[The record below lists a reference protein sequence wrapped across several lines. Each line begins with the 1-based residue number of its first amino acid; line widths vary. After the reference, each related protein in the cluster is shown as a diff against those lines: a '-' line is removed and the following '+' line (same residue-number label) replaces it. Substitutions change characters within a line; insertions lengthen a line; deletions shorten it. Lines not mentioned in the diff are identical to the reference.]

1 MKKHSKLLVLVLSL
15 MLIIGAFAIFA
26 SADDTE
32 VAQVGETKYM
42 TLAEA
47 LEAVEN
53 DGTVTLIADAK
64 LSATYAVL
72 KNFTIDLNG
81 KTLDVEAETAFTMD
95 AANTLKITGD
105 GDIALAGT
113 LIKNATKE
121 IAYTFTIE
129 GADKGINVTHKGV
142 GNGVRIVDIKGGT
155 VNVKNVSITSTSTGE
170 AADKRF
176 FHAQKD
182 SVGAVINIEKISFFN
197 EGTTAGN
204 NYGLAFISL
213 GGDSTATIKNSTIR
227 CGGTPIA
234 VEENASRDVDKIV
247 LNVENSHL
255 EIASLNND
263 LRSNLITAGLGTDSD
278 TTVACTI
285 YFKGSFLGGNCY
297 RGVHG
302 NAAVNKVMRVHVIFD
317 NSVMAN
323 NGANDTK
330 GPNDADGKNND
341 NDTQFTRGAT
351 LTFKNNSAI
360 VSANSVGID
369 KDGVINVEVGTRF
382 TSLSAAKNK
391 SFNWFNADGTAAS
404 GVKFAYDPMGN
415 SIRPILSTLADNVG
429 ISFTGDVKWD
439 FAGMD
444 HGSAG
449 KSLSPAGY
457 YVNNKGNSNFKA
469 DYSDFYQGQAKTGA
483 LTNATYGENSMFKYW
498 IPNVVTVNG
507 SSSAYATKEV
517 NYGEEFKLGGTEADP
532 YFVFGDNAD
541 YKNAFAPIADDAD
554 KSFKR
559 TYVYVVDFDIATD
572 SEYGFPKMS
581 IATTARDSG
590 NGNKTADTYA
600 TLNYDGSFT
609 NVSLSDFNE
618 NVKLSTTE
626 WNHITGVYYTDG
638 DDGQAYIYVN
648 GELLGYANQGYKA
661 GAAYIQGFRLS
672 ATNNSTNKAGTSF
685 LVDNL
690 LRRAYTSYLAA
701 SEADGGEKAPTAYLI
716 DLPKN
721 TTPLNKNITVNG
733 MEYNTLVEAMAA
745 ADKLGTYAE
754 LNANVTTPQI
764 IKTNGSILLN
774 DHTLALDPESYGA
787 EISYNEKGEAEVF
800 KFNESFTASRDFLW
814 YTGIPDDPD
823 QMSDFEN
830 YYVKTTVK
838 LGHIPTPVNV
848 YGNLYYNFTN
858 MTASTLIGWSNS
870 ETPEEFHPL
879 TKEEAG
885 MGEYTVWPVFDE
897 SVALAYY
904 VKDATG
910 PIKGGITNA
919 EANDAYANLKNG
931 QTMVLLADF
940 ELTADTY
947 HKNLDLNGAHGVE
960 LDNDYTAEELAAMRA
975 VAQVL
980 GFDLNGYTVKMTS
993 SKCFRV
999 ANNTELNVYSSKPG
1013 ANVTMTYTEI
1023 RSGNTNYG
1031 LYAPRMFT
1039 IYNGGAEDGN
1049 NGITVNNAYIT
1060 VGKFGDI
1067 PGSNMTLQ
1075 GGVLFEG
1082 IAGDNSCAIEVDGVV
1097 GYRSVPDSS
1106 AAVMTR
1112 AYWGN
1117 IIVKNSV
1124 IIAPKSDY
1132 IIDLKGDDKY
1142 GVTVKTTNDAGEE
1155 VDTLVEPTPYVYFE
1169 NCLLANKGGVK
1180 TNIVSDNSDST
1191 EVAIEY
1197 RNVIA
1202 NGRLNPSNEGQ
1213 IKTKAN
1219 EGVGATTN
1227 AVQALNA
1234 PEGVVAAKSG
1244 KAIDLS
1250 DYIKDTYVLK
1260 IQTPVLVD
1268 PVNGVIDDNQ
1278 YIYIVTQGHE
1288 AEVPEGATMVVLGN
1302 IDYITAFAEDVV
1314 NVSFVDNKGELVQ
1327 EYDEEGNPLLANPQV
1342 YVKGGIVSAPS
1353 FNAPEYKLNTVKLVG
1368 SDWILPTEPVAADT
1382 TVTATY
1388 TAEANLNFKANLSL
1402 ASNFVIN
1409 VYVPAAY
1416 ETYVKSVTVGGVAA
1430 EYTKTVVDG
1439 VQYIVVSVPVNP
1451 EYATHEFAFDFAL
1464 EEGEYT
1470 AVATAKVSVAAYA
1483 TEILSG
1489 NYSTVDQNLMYQAVN
1504 YANEAV
1510 KYFLGET
1517 DETLE
1522 GILTTYEFM
1531 KPVTEEN
1538 TYEYAIDEITLGN
1551 VFASATL
1558 NLTAAP
1564 EFILVAK
1571 EGFTGT
1577 VKVVVG
1583 ETTYTYEVTA
1593 ENNTV
1598 VVTGIKASDFLN
1610 DLVIY
1615 VGDATEATGAYNL
1628 DTFAAYH
1635 IVNAETELGEDAT
1648 DAEKASVEASKKCVD
1663 LITAFYDYIEAA
1675 NEAANYEEIPEDTT
1689 DRDED
1694 YAGDTPLEDEE
1705 ID

>member
-1 MKKHSKLLVLVLSL
+1 M
-15 MLIIGAFAIFA
+15 
-26 SADDTE
+26 E
-32 VAQVGETKYM
+32 Y
-42 TLAEA
+42 
-47 LEAVEN
+47 
-53 DGTVTLIADAK
+53 
-64 LSATYAVL
+64 
-72 KNFTIDLNG
+72 
-81 KTLDVEAETAFTMD
+81 
-95 AANTLKITGD
+95 
-105 GDIALAGT
+105 
-113 LIKNATKE
+113 
-121 IAYTFTIE
+121 
-129 GADKGINVTHKGV
+129 
-142 GNGVRIVDIKGGT
+142 
-155 VNVKNVSITSTSTGE
+155 
-170 AADKRF
+170 
-176 FHAQKD
+176 
-182 SVGAVINIEKISFFN
+182 
-197 EGTTAGN
+197 
-204 NYGLAFISL
+204 
-213 GGDSTATIKNSTIR
+213 
-227 CGGTPIA
+227 
-234 VEENASRDVDKIV
+234 
-247 LNVENSHL
+247 
-255 EIASLNND
+255 
-263 LRSNLITAGLGTDSD
+263 
-278 TTVACTI
+278 
-285 YFKGSFLGGNCY
+285 
-297 RGVHG
+297 
-302 NAAVNKVMRVHVIFD
+302 
-317 NSVMAN
+317 
-323 NGANDTK
+323 
-330 GPNDADGKNND
+330 
-341 NDTQFTRGAT
+341 
-351 LTFKNNSAI
+351 
-360 VSANSVGID
+360 
-369 KDGVINVEVGTRF
+369 
-382 TSLSAAKNK
+382 
-391 SFNWFNADGTAAS
+391 
-404 GVKFAYDPMGN
+404 
-415 SIRPILSTLADNVG
+415 STL
-429 ISFTGDVKWD
+429 
-439 FAGMD
+439 
-444 HGSAG
+444 
-449 KSLSPAGY
+449 
-457 YVNNKGNSNFKA
+457 
-469 DYSDFYQGQAKTGA
+469 
-483 LTNATYGENSMFKYW
+483 E
-498 IPNVVTVNG
+498 
-507 SSSAYATKEV
+507 
-517 NYGEEFKLGGTEADP
+517 
-532 YFVFGDNAD
+532 
-541 YKNAFAPIADDAD
+541 
-554 KSFKR
+554 
-559 TYVYVVDFDIATD
+559 
-572 SEYGFPKMS
+572 
-581 IATTARDSG
+581 
-590 NGNKTADTYA
+590 
-600 TLNYDGSFT
+600 
-609 NVSLSDFNE
+609 
-618 NVKLSTTE
+618 
-626 WNHITGVYYTDG
+626 
-638 DDGQAYIYVN
+638 
-648 GELLGYANQGYKA
+648 
-661 GAAYIQGFRLS
+661 
-672 ATNNSTNKAGTSF
+672 
-685 LVDNL
+685 
-690 LRRAYTSYLAA
+690 
-701 SEADGGEKAPTAYLI
+701 
-716 DLPKN
+716 
-721 TTPLNKNITVNG
+721 
-733 MEYNTLVEAMAA
+733 EAMAVA
-745 ADKLGTYAE
+745 NELGTYAE
-754 LNANVTTPQI
+754 LNANVTVPQI
-764 IKTNGSILLN
+764 IKVNGSILLN
-774 DHTLALDPESYGA
+774 DNTLALDPESYGA

-800 KFNESFTASRDFLW
+800 KFDESFTETRDFLW
-814 YTGIPDDPD
+814 YNGEIDNFV
-823 QMSDFEN
+823 QMMDEAYFT
-830 YYVKTTVK
+830 KTTVK
-838 LGHIPTPVNV
+838 LGHIPVPVNV
-848 YGNLYYNFTN
+848 YGEYYNDYVNFTS
-858 MTASTLIGWSNS
+858 AKLIGWGPSV
-870 ETPEEFHPL
+870 TPDEYHPL
-879 TKEEAG
+879 TKEEAT
-885 MGEYTVWPVFDE
+885 MDAYLAYPIFGEAVPM
-897 SVALAYY
+897 AYY

-910 PIKGGITNA
+910 PIASGITND
-919 EANDAYANLKNG
+919 EANDAYTNLKNG

-940 ELTADTY
+940 ELTSGVYHMNRDLDT
-947 HKNLDLNGAHGVE
+947 AHGVE

-975 VAQVL
+975 VAEVL

-999 ANNTELNVYSSKPG
+999 ADNTELNVYSSQPG
-1013 ANVTMTYTEI
+1013 ANITMTYTEI
-1023 RSGNTNYG
+1023 RSGNTEYG
-1031 LYAPRMFT
+1031 LYAPRMFA
-1039 IYNGGAEDGN
+1039 IYNGGAEEGS

-1067 PGSNMTLQ
+1067 PGSNMTLT
-1075 GGVLFEG
+1075 GGVLYEG
-1082 IAGDNSCAIEVDGVV
+1082 ITGDNSCAIEVDGVV
-1097 GYRSVPDSS
+1097 GYRSVPDST
-1106 AAVMTR
+1106 AAIMTR

-1142 GVTVKTTNDAGEE
+1142 GITVKTTNDAGEE

-1169 NCLLANKGGVK
+1169 NCLLANKGGAK

-1197 RNVIA
+1197 KNVIA

-1234 PEGVVAAKSG
+1234 PAGIVAAKSG

-1250 DYIKDTYVLK
+1250 EYVGEYVLK
-1260 IQTPVLVD
+1260 IKTPVLVD
-1268 PVNGVIDDNQ
+1268 PVNGVIDYEQ
-1278 YIYIVTQGHE
+1278 YIYVVTQGHE

-1368 SDWILPTEPVAADT
+1368 SDWILPTEPVVADA

-1388 TAEANLNFKANLSL
+1388 SAVADLAFKANLSL

-1558 NLTAAP
+1558 NLTATP

-1583 ETTYTYEVTA
+1583 ETAYTYEVTA

-1635 IVNAETELGEDAT
+1635 IVNAETELAEDAT

-1663 LITAFYDYIEAA
+1663 LIAAFYDYVEAA

>member
-26 SADDTE
+26 SADETE
-32 VAQVGETKYM
+32 VAQVGETKYT

-105 GDIALAGT
+105 GDIVLAGT
-113 LIKNATKE
+113 MIKNVTPE

-129 GADKGINVTHKGV
+129 GADKGIDVAHNGA
-142 GNGVRIVDIKGGT
+142 GYGVRIADIKGGT
-155 VNVKNVSITSTSTGE
+155 VNVKNVSIVSTSTGE
-170 AADKRF
+170 AADKVF
-176 FHAQKD
+176 FYAQND
-182 SVGAVINIEKISFFN
+182 TVGATFNFEGVSFYN
-197 EGTTAGN
+197 AGN
-204 NYGLAFISL
+204 PGKQNALGFIFL
-213 GGDSTATIKNSTIR
+213 GGESSANVKNSTIR
-227 CGGTPIA
+227 TGGTLIHA
-234 VEENASRDVDKIV
+234 EKNSSRDFNKVIV
-247 LNVENSHL
+247 NVENSHL
-255 EIASLNND
+255 EIISKDND
-263 LRSNLITAGLGTDSD
+263 QRSNLIWMGGGDASD
-278 TTVACTI
+278 ANVAATV
-285 YFKGSFLGGNCY
+285 YFKGSFIGGNCY

-302 NAAVNKVMRVHVIFD
+302 HKVSAKQANIVFD

-323 NGANDTK
+323 NGANDSQ
-330 GPNDADGKNND
+330 GGGD
-341 NDTQFTRGAT
+341 NDTQFTRGASI
-351 LTFKNNSAI
+351 TFKNNSTI
-360 VSANSVGID
+360 VSADAIGIAES
-369 KDGVINVEVGTRF
+369 GVINVEVGTRF
-382 TSLSAAKNK
+382 TSLNAAKNTGFK
-391 SFNWFNADGTAAS
+391 WVDANGASVDKATINFVYDPAGNTKYPILATTES
-404 GVKFAYDPMGN
+404 GVGMSFVGN
-415 SIRPILSTLADNVG
+415 PQ
-429 ISFTGDVKWD
+429 WD

-444 HGSAG
+444 HGSG
-449 KSLSPAGY
+449 RKSFSEHGF
-457 YVNNKGNSNFKA
+457 YVNNKSNDTIKA
-469 DYSDFYQGQAKTGA
+469 DYSDFYQGQPKTGA
-483 LTNATYGENSMFKYW
+483 VTKYSAQGSTAFKFW

-507 SSSAYATKEV
+507 KSGDTYATKEV
-517 NYGEEFKLGGTEADP
+517 NYGEEFKAGSTESDS
-532 YFVFGDNAD
+532 YFVFGDNAKYTD
-541 YKNAFAPIADDAD
+541 AFAPIADDAD
-554 KSFKR
+554 KGYKR

-572 SEYGFPKMS
+572 SEYGFPKMTL
-581 IATTARDSG
+581 ATTARTTGD
-590 NGNKTADTYA
+590 GNKTTGTYA
-600 TLNYDGSFT
+600 TLQYDGSFT
-609 NVSLSDFNE
+609 NSTLMGFNE

-626 WNHITGVYYTDG
+626 WNHITAVYYTDATLTAT
-638 DDGQAYIYVN
+638 GQAYIYVN
-648 GELLGYANQGYKA
+648 GELLGYANTAYNTD
-661 GAAYIQGFRLS
+661 AAYIQGFRLS
-672 ATNNSTNKAGTSF
+672 FGNGSTCKAGTSL
-685 LVDNL
+685 LVDNV

-701 SEADGGEKAPTAYLI
+701 SEADGAEKAPTAYLVN
-716 DLPKN
+716 LPKN

-733 MEYNTLVEAMAA
+733 MEYGTLVEAMAKA
-745 ADKLGTYAE
+745 SELGTYAE
-754 LNANVTTPQI
+754 LNADVTVPQV
-764 IKTNGSILLN
+764 IKVNGSILLN
-774 DHTLALDPESYGA
+774 DNTLALDPESYGA

-800 KFNESFTASRDFLW
+800 KFDESFTETRDFLW
-814 YTGIPDDPD
+814 YNGEIDNFV
-823 QMSDFEN
+823 QMMDEAYFT
-830 YYVKTTVK
+830 KTTVK
-838 LGHIPTPVNV
+838 LGHIPVPVNV
-848 YGNLYYNFTN
+848 YGEYYNDYVNFTS
-858 MTASTLIGWSNS
+858 AKLIGWGPSV
-870 ETPEEFHPL
+870 TPDEYHPL
-879 TKEEAG
+879 TKEEAT
-885 MGEYTVWPVFDE
+885 MDPYLAYPIFDE
-897 SVALAYY
+897 AVALTYY

-910 PIKGGITNA
+910 IIAGGVNNA
-919 EANDAYANLKNG
+919 QANDAYANLKGG
-931 QTMVLLADF
+931 QTLVLLADF
-940 ELTADTY
+940 ELTANTY
-947 HKNLDLNGAHGVE
+947 LKNLDLNAVHGVE
-960 LDNDYTAEELAAMRA
+960 LDDDYTAEELATMRA
-975 VAQVL
+975 AAQVI
-980 GFDLNGYTVKMTS
+980 GFDLNGYTVSMTS

-1013 ANVTMTYTEI
+1013 ASVTMCYTEI
-1023 RSGNTNYG
+1023 RSGNAEYG

-1039 IYNGGAEDGN
+1039 IYNGGAETGD
-1049 NGITVNNAYIT
+1049 NGKTVSNAYIT

-1082 IAGDNSCAIEVDGVV
+1082 ITGDNSCAIEVDGIV
-1097 GYRSVPDSS
+1097 GYRSVPDS
-1106 AAVMTR
+1106 AAAIMTR
-1112 AYWGN
+1112 AYSGN

-1124 IIAPKSDY
+1124 IIAPISDY
-1132 IIDLKGDDKY
+1132 LIDLKGDDAY
-1142 GVTVKTTNDAGEE
+1142 GYTTKVTNDEGEE
-1155 VDTLVEPTPYVYFE
+1155 VSVLVEATPYVYLE
-1169 NCLLANKGGVK
+1169 NCLLVNKGGK
-1180 TNIVSDNSDST
+1180 ANIVSDNSDSG
-1191 EVAIEY
+1191 EIAIEY
-1197 RNVIA
+1197 KNVIA
-1202 NGRLNPSNEGQ
+1202 NGRLNPSNEGN

-1227 AVQALNA
+1227 AVQATNA
-1234 PEGVVAAKSG
+1234 PEGVVLAKSG

-1250 DYIKDTYVLK
+1250 EYVGEYVLK
-1260 IQTPVLVD
+1260 IKTPTLVD
-1268 PVNGVIDDNQ
+1268 RVNGVIDYEQ
-1278 YIYIVTQGHE
+1278 YVYIVTQGHE
-1288 AEVPEGATMVVLGN
+1288 NEVPEGATMVVLGN
-1302 IDYITAFAEDVV
+1302 IETITALAEDVV

-1327 EYDEEGNPLLANPQV
+1327 KYDEEGNALLNNPQV

-1368 SDWILPTEPVAADT
+1368 SDWILPTEALTGDV

-1388 TAEANLNFKANLSL
+1388 SAVADLAFKANLSL
-1402 ASNFVIN
+1402 SSNFVIN

-1430 EYTKTVVDG
+1430 GYTKTVVDG
-1439 VQYIVVSVPVNP
+1439 VQYLVVSVPVNP

-1489 NYSTVDQNLMYQAVN
+1489 NYSTIDQNLMYQAVN
-1504 YANEAV
+1504 YANEAA
-1510 KYFLGET
+1510 KYFLGAA

-1538 TYEYAIDEITLGN
+1538 TYEYAINDITLGN

-1571 EGFTGT
+1571 DGFTGT

-1583 ETTYTYEVTA
+1583 DTTYTYEVTA

-1598 VVTGIKASDFLN
+1598 VVTGIKAYDFLN

-1615 VGDATEATGAYNL
+1615 VGDATEATGTYNL

-1635 IVNAETELGEDAT
+1635 IVNAKTELGEDAT

-1663 LITAFYDYIEAA
+1663 LVTAFYDYVEAA